1 MNENASGKNILARL
15 ECDNGTLAARIIT
28 RHGQP
33 AAIGFDYDSD
43 GILIDGL
50 SSGFLAIADD
60 RFDRRNQEHCQSFER
75 WEARCR
81 AGGRGG
87 ATLSV
92 HANDTNG
99 NPAHIHI
106 IRFPYKK
113 RINPG
118 VYLSFSDTC
127 DDADAVAFADTVLG
141 YARSVAAAWASREKE
156 ELA

>member
-92 HANDTNG
+92 HANDTVSPVPRAITWVTG
-99 NPAHIHI
+99 AMVMVSP
-106 IRFPYKK
+106 
-113 RINPG
+113 RISR
-118 VYLSFSDTC
+118 L
-127 DDADAVAFADTVLG
+127 
-141 YARSVAAAWASREKE
+141 ASTPFM
-156 ELA
+156 